1 MQVFLVFALLI
12 SLFAVVFA
20 VQNTAMV
27 TVSFLMWDFDNSLAV
42 VILLTIFT
50 GVLISILMSLPGWIK
65 NRVYLMNLRKKNKD
79 LETKLTKQ
87 DEKLQTTLQEVETL
101 KNQIVSLSAV
111 IAAPVTP
118 PPAAPVS
125 TPPAPT
131 SVYTPPVQ
139 TATYPTNTPTLNSQP
154 SMPELEDLFV
164 EEEPEEQEAP
174 VETPVKKSKFPG
186 IDRILNR

>member
-20 VQNTAMV
+20 VQNTAIT

-42 VILLTIFT
+42 VILLTVFT

-65 NRVYLMNLRKKNKD
+65 NRVYLMSIRKKNKD

-87 DEKLQTTLQEVETL
+87 EEKLQVTLQEVETL

-118 PPAAPVS
+118 TPVAPVS
-125 TPPAPT
+125 TPPTTTNGYYPPT
-131 SVYTPPVQ
+131 QTYTPPAT
-139 TATYPTNTPTLNSQP
+139 TAPVAEPA
-154 SMPELEDLFV
+154 MPELEDLFV
-164 EEEPEEQEAP
+164 EEEPEAP
-174 VETPVKKSKFPG
+174 VEEPVKKSKFPG

>member
-139 TATYPTNTPTLNSQP
+139 TATYPTNTPTQNSQP

>member
-42 VILLTIFT
+42 VILLTVFT

-65 NRVYLMNLRKKNKD
+65 NRVYLMSVRKKNKD

-87 DEKLQTTLQEVETL
+87 EEKLQITLQEVETL

-111 IAAPVTP
+111 IAAPVI
-118 PPAAPVS
+118 PAPVAPVS
-125 TPPAPT
+125 TPPTTTNGYYPPT
-131 SVYTPPVQ
+131 QTYTPP
-139 TATYPTNTPTLNSQP
+139 PTSTTPVAEP
-154 SMPELEDLFV
+154 AMPELEDLFV
-164 EEEPEEQEAP
+164 EEEPEAP
-174 VETPVKKSKFPG
+174 VEEPVKKSKFPG

>member
-65 NRVYLMNLRKKNKD
+65 NRVYLMSLRKKNKD

-111 IAAPVTP
+111 IAAPVTQ
-118 PPAAPVS
+118 PPAASVS

-131 SVYTPPVQ
+131 SVYTPPIQPVSV
-139 TATYPTNTPTLNSQP
+139 PTTTPTP
-154 SMPELEDLFV
+154 SSDPGMPELEDLFV
-164 EEEPEEQEAP
+164 EEEPEEPEAP